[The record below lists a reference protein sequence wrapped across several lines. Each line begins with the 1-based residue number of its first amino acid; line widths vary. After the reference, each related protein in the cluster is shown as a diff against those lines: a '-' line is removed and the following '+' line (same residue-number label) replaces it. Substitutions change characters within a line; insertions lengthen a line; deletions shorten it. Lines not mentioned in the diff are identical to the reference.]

1 VHRWKKNSWFI
12 FLGYGY
18 ILAKYISLKF
28 DQWNLLLI
36 KKRTLHDRSPAAT
49 ACPPLHHCHSPCRI
63 GSTIRTYYLPLAWN
77 LKFDPARGVDV
88 VARTNNPQG
97 GNTHNDS
104 WCKLSGICNMDTTR
118 LPRLIKGDMLGGCQ
132 SFIASWHWSQPTIFV
147 EKDALNML
155 FQPIPVFW
163 DLRET
168 FVSMCHVKNIWKDCR
183 TTTEAARSCIWT
195 LQKIFPNAT
204 MRSYPDSWSVSLVT
218 SPCAVAWIDPVKQE
232 EHSLLL

>member
-1 VHRWKKNSWFI
+1 MHRWKKNSWFI

-49 ACPPLHHCHSPCRI
+49 ACPPLHHSQGGCRI
-63 GSTIRTYYLPLAWN
+63 GSTIRTYYLPLGWN

-88 VARTNNPQG
+88 VARRNNPQG

-104 WCKLSGICNMDTTR
+104 WCKLSGICNMGTTR

-132 SFIASWHWSQPTIFV
+132 SFMASWHRLSQQFSW
-147 EKDALNML
+147 KKML
-155 FQPIPVFW
+155 WTCCFNQYLSFEIYGK
-163 DLRET
+163 LL
-168 FVSMCHVKNIWKDCR
+168 CR
-183 TTTEAARSCIWT
+183 CVMS
-195 LQKIFPNAT
+195 KIFGKIAGLQQKRHVPASGLYRKSFQMPQWEVIQT
-204 MRSYPDSWSVSLVT
+204 LGRCLW
-218 SPCAVAWIDPVKQE
+218 
-232 EHSLLL
+232 